1 MLNAAADQFAG
12 SGNNAILRN
21 IAANR
26 VRVKCPPASISQ

>member
-1 MLNAAADQFAG
+1 MPPVVKFAG

-26 VRVKCPPASISQ
+26 AFVRCPSASISL